1 MFWQSVING
10 LGILLHWQTYVVAL
24 MYLIISFL
32 PFIVLMFAG
41 DKADG
46 MMEKGGCLLMLIQPV
61 FQALAVF
68 IGVATLYPLM
78 MGGTEAAWSLPWMML
93 FTEPGRT
100 LLLVGIML
108 VLSIVGAFMPI
119 RGRANSFIMFIMGGT
134 VLVFLTLAIH
144 KVHPELGIRNIEL
157 MPGWFTI
164 IGLVIAAA
172 ITSWL
177 GILAAAAI
185 VTLVF
190 RDKED
195 IWQLIMMPLGS
206 VVGFIPVAMYA
217 AWIALQI
224 QAVN

>member
-1 MFWQSVING
+1 MFWQSIING
-10 LGILLHWQTYVVAL
+10 LGILLHWQMYVVAL
-24 MYLIISFL
+24 MYLIILFL
-32 PFIVLMFAG
+32 PFIVLMLAG

-46 MMEKGGCLLMLIQPV
+46 MMEKGGCLLMLVQPV
-61 FQALAVF
+61 LQPFAVF
-68 IGVATLYPLM
+68 VGVATLYPLL

-119 RGRANSFIMFIMGGT
+119 LGIANSFSMFIMGGT
-134 VLVFLTLAIH
+134 VLVFLTLGNH

-157 MPGWFTI
+157 IPGWLTI
-164 IGLVIAAA
+164 IGLVISAA
-172 ITSWL
+172 ISSWL
-177 GILAAAAI
+177 GLLAAGAV
-185 VTLVF
+185 VTLIF

-195 IWQLIMMPLGS
+195 IAQLIMMPLGS
-206 VVGFIPVAMYA
+206 VVGFIPVAMYG

-224 QAVN
+224 QAAN